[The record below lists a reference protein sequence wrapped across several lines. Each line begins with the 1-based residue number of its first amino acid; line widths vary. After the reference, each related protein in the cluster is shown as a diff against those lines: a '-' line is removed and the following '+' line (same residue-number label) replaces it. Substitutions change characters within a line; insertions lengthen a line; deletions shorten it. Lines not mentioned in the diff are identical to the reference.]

1 MDELADVLGVVILSS
16 YTFYVMLSL
25 F

>member
-1 MDELADVLGVVILSS
+1 MDELADIIGAIVLGS
-16 YTFYVMLSL
+16 YTVYVMLSL